1 MAKSSRK
8 SFTLKEK
15 FEIIRDIENGK
26 TQNEVCR
33 ERNLPKSTVATLW
46 KKRSE
51 LRAAF
56 ENKNVN
62 ARRLRKSQHDD
73 VDKLLKKWFTQQR
86 LKNVTISGS
95 VLRTKAENFGKQ
107 LTSKNDFTCS
117 SSWIDRWKKRH
128 SVCSGKISG
137 EAAAVDNN
145 VVGNWLNTVWPELR
159 RQYNSDDIFNA
170 DETGLFYKL
179 TPDKTLKFKGEECKG
194 GKLSKDRITVLL
206 CANLSG
212 NEKRKLLIIGKSQ
225 NPRCFKHIPRLPV
238 KYKANRRAWMTS
250 DIFTAELREWD
261 QELHRK
267 KRKILLM
274 VDNCKAHPSVPG
286 LTSIKLVFLPPNTT
300 AKLQPLD
307 QGIIHSFKSNYR
319 QKLLL
324 QIVQSIDEEKQ
335 FSIDLLQA
343 INLADKSW
351 RKVTQKTISNCFQKS
366 GFRFEDDDT
375 PPGFESE
382 DDVPLT
388 EWIRR
393 ETDKEH
399 ETKQI
404 ENLFLFKE
412 LNMDDY
418 INVDNSVLTTEDLDD
433 QDIIASVIDETRAES
448 DQDEVIEDDQEL
460 PTLQAVSFQE
470 AVKSLSNI
478 YFFLQSRGAP
488 DAIFHNLNQVETYMD
503 NLYIKNPVIQTK
515 ITNFFK

>member
-137 EAAAVDNN
+137 EAAAVDDN

-179 TPDKTLKFKGEECKG
+179 TPDQTLKFKGEECKG

-267 KRKILLM
+267 K
-274 VDNCKAHPSVPG
+274 
-286 LTSIKLVFLPPNTT
+286 
-300 AKLQPLD
+300 
-307 QGIIHSFKSNYR
+307 
-319 QKLLL
+319 
-324 QIVQSIDEEKQ
+324 E
-335 FSIDLLQA
+335 
-343 INLADKSW
+343 
-351 RKVTQKTISNCFQKS
+351 
-366 GFRFEDDDT
+366 RF
-375 PPGFESE
+375 
-382 DDVPLT
+382 
-388 EWIRR
+388 
-393 ETDKEH
+393 
-399 ETKQI
+399 
-404 ENLFLFKE
+404 
-412 LNMDDY
+412 Y
-418 INVDNSVLTTEDLDD
+418 
-433 QDIIASVIDETRAES
+433 
-448 DQDEVIEDDQEL
+448 
-460 PTLQAVSFQE
+460 
-470 AVKSLSNI
+470 
-478 YFFLQSRGAP
+478 
-488 DAIFHNLNQVETYMD
+488 
-503 NLYIKNPVIQTK
+503 
-515 ITNFFK
+515 